1 MRRVPPILD
10 SLMNGIDDDVLDSLM
25 NGIDD
30 DVHANV
36 TFHSI

>member
-1 MRRVPPILD
+1 MTVRLILD